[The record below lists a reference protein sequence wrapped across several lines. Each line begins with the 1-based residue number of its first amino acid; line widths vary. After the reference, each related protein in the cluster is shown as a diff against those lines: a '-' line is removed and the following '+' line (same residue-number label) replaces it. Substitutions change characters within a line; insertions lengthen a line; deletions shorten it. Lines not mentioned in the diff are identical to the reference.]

1 MTTAAA
7 AAQFSTSFWSPDY
20 KTGVGVIFD
29 KLRQGI
35 NENTEVLNMVSDRIQ
50 IENSYAAN
58 LQTFPV
64 SHSPTPGGFNRDEG
78 ASLRQSYVSFLDEIC
93 NQGLIHAK
101 IAADL
106 ERNIR
111 APFAKWAQGHKIRIS
126 ESEALVMNK
135 INMYLKKEL
144 RVSRLQQAYFAK
156 CRRLEELNMATP
168 ATAEKSDDSSLADNT
183 LRQSIDSISKLSL
196 FKRSSLNSVGSLDTQ
211 ASDASDAS
219 TLLSISHAGAVDLG
233 GLEYSPES
241 LGVLLHAMLAEIP
254 RGDYRMPIVGLYT
267 NVSTGDS
274 IVLWV
279 RKHLEFRNVARAEK
293 FGQSLLDYG
302 FLKAV
307 GLVNSRFM
315 NSSGSRYQW
324 QQRALVFEE
333 TDTLFRE
340 QPDLEEE
347 SLPASDSSSGISST
361 NSSIAK
367 ASNEVKQEDY
377 KYRQE
382 VLELD
387 EMRCNLETA
396 INETLNFVER
406 CESDRLKALTKVLD
420 NFTGDLGVNYNK
432 LPGTISRMNLFQESI
447 NPENDVQYLIKS
459 YKTSYF
465 APKTV
470 IYNNFD
476 PSITIQT
483 FGVSLNHSSFAVT
496 LLIDY
501 IAQRAQEE
509 ELEKEKLHQAKDA
522 KIEEEVKKQ
531 VRFADT
537 GENVAEETPLDLW
550 LNDPV
555 PVSTVYS
562 LRKQINTGSPF
573 DTSLLDFFPLSAV
586 IRTFKEFLLE
596 LPTPVISFTIY
607 DLIKGVYNERDVNA
621 EADASHVEALAGSMA
636 QLDGCSLDVLKQIIN
651 HFISN
656 KSLYDLDD
664 FSNIQRLSSGLAQ
677 CLFRPR
683 VVTGLSMEDK
693 HPALLIRDILM
704 HHEKLFQLIAEQQN
718 KHKEAKR
725 ERSAS
730 TSEHNRKMA
739 IEERQRALAA
749 LSARSSSRNTP
760 VRASDTS
767 LGSPLSVSSPSSVT
781 RGNGLL
787 PLTLSPNSRLS
798 TPVRHKRKTSMNMGV
813 PLVAPSS
820 DRQEY
825 KMVILPASPENSAKA
840 LKNKELPAPPM
851 LVTTPANDDAD
862 ASTASI
868 DEVDQTTESLQD
880 MSFAGSSV
888 KSQVGLSDGPGKT
901 AEAVFSGSE
910 FSKPAEILSTTSKS
924 SETDDN
930 VMNGK
935 TP

>member
-1 MTTAAA
+1 MTAA

-20 KTGVGVIFD
+20 KTGVAVIFD

-64 SHSPTPGGFNRDEG
+64 SHSPTPNGFNRDEG

-93 NQGLIHAK
+93 NQGLIHSK

-144 RVSRLQQAYFAK
+144 RVGRLQQTYFAK
-156 CRRLEELNMATP
+156 CRRLEELNMTTP
-168 ATAEKSDDSSLADNT
+168 TTVEQSETPTTADKT
-183 LRQSIDSISKLSL
+183 LRQSIDSITKLSL
-196 FKRSSLNSVGSLDTQ
+196 FKRSSLNSVGSVDTQ

-241 LGVLLHAMLAEIP
+241 LGVLLHAILAEIP
-254 RGDYRMPIVGLYT
+254 RGDYRMPIVGVYA

-302 FLKAV
+302 FLKPV

-315 NSSGSRYQW
+315 NSSSSRYQW

-333 TDTLFRE
+333 SDTLFRE
-340 QPDLEEE
+340 QSAFEDE
-347 SLPASDSSSGISST
+347 SLPASGNSSDVNLT
-361 NSSIAK
+361 NSNIVK
-367 ASNEVKQEDY
+367 ASNEVKQGDS

-387 EMRCNLETA
+387 EMRCSLESA

-406 CESDRLKALTKVLD
+406 CESDRLKALAKVLN
-420 NFTGDLGVNYNK
+420 NFTGDLAVNYGK
-432 LPGTISRMNLFQESI
+432 LSGTVGRMNLFQESI

-465 APKTV
+465 APRTV
-470 IYNNFD
+470 IYHNFD

-483 FGVSLNHSSFAVT
+483 FGVGLNHSSFVVA
-496 LLIDY
+496 LFIDY
-501 IAQRAQEE
+501 ISQRAREE
-509 ELEKEKLHQAKDA
+509 EAEKEKLHQAKDA
-522 KIEEEVKKQ
+522 KVEEEVRKQ
-531 VRFADT
+531 VRFVET
-537 GENVAEETPLDLW
+537 GENVAEETLLDLW
-550 LNDPV
+550 LKDQV
-555 PVSTVYS
+555 PASSVYS

-573 DTSLLDFFPLSAV
+573 DTSLLDFFPLSV
-586 IRTFKEFLLE
+586 VVKTFKEFLVE

-607 DLIKGVYNERDVNA
+607 DLIKGVYNEYGVNFGVSPPHL
-621 EADASHVEALAGSMA
+621 DALASSLA

-651 HFISN
+651 HFSSN
-656 KSLYDLDD
+656 KSLYGLEDI
-664 FSNIQRLSSGLAQ
+664 SNIQRFASALAP

-683 VVTGLSMEDK
+683 VVTGMSMDDK
-693 HPALLIRDILM
+693 HPTLLIRDLLM
-704 HHEKLFQLIAEQQN
+704 HNEKLFDLISEQQD

-730 TSEHNRKMA
+730 TSEQNRKMA

-749 LSARSSSRNTP
+749 LSARSTPRSTP
-760 VRASDTS
+760 VRTGDTS
-767 LGSPLSVSSPSSVT
+767 FGSPLSLSSSPSVS

-798 TPVRHKRKTSMNMGV
+798 TPIRHKRKTSINMGV
-813 PLVAPSS
+813 PLVAPSA

-825 KMVILPASPENSAKA
+825 KMIIRPASPESSDKRF
-840 LKNKELPAPPM
+840 KDKELPEPPM
-851 LVTTPANDDAD
+851 LVTPADGGDDNVSSND
-862 ASTASI
+862 
-868 DEVDQTTESLQD
+868 ELPQTTENIQD
-880 MSFAGSSV
+880 LTLGESSV
-888 KSQVGLSDGPGKT
+888 QSQKVSSDSPTKSDSVSSGSESSKT
-901 AEAVFSGSE
+901 AESLSSASE
-910 FSKPAEILSTTSKS
+910 
-924 SETDDN
+924 SEDDLLRR
-930 VMNGK
+930 VSAK
-935 TP
+935 